1 MNAPQSEQILKRLR
15 IAKDA
20 LAIGDTGLPIELSVP
35 SSLSPWSVWLLLS
48 LALHR
53 DRQQFVLESMQFRLG
68 GDANELAHLG
78 SLGHPDGPTVGL
90 VPRDT
95 EWEYRF
101 HGRGCAMTSRLSGE
115 YLDVDFLDETADWIT
130 PYFYVNYLESLSR
143 PTFVE
148 ARVRELY
155 PTAET
160 VELGIA
166 ELQELGL
173 LVRHETD
180 RVFKLAFDWRP
191 YCEVLDELKSQWHLE
206 RVKILVATAVSDWF
220 MLKSEKDRANEC
232 TNARR
237 QRLLQLCRSSKLD
250 LEVNALQALADFD
263 YPEVDNELKR
273 VLVGPADRR
282 MSRAV
287 QIIKEKQ
294 LAAAYAETLAELSG
308 RVDPNGPVPAPYI
321 WSTVAELLLNLK
333 SNANLQN
340 SFLKIQSHGLSDAA
354 ILAMEFN
361 LPCASI
367 LVRRALRSTIP
378 YNRIQIAS
386 ALAIIDLPW
395 CHTELKSVLDE
406 TTDQEATTEV
416 RSALLES
423 RSSDVHQW
431 VHAWEQRNPHSP
443 SNDKYQTMGE
453 WAKQRNDSTIQYA
466 IQVLHDRI
474 YPLRDRFRPAST

>member
-1 MNAPQSEQILKRLR
+1 MNIRLSDHILSRLR
-15 IAKDA
+15 IAKDS
-20 LAIGDTGLPIELSVP
+20 LAVPDTRSPNELSDP
-35 SSLSPWSVWLLLS
+35 ISLSPWSVWLLLS
-48 LALHR
+48 LVLHR

-68 GDANELAHLG
+68 GDANELAHRG

-95 EWEYRF
+95 QWEYRF
-101 HGRGCAMTSRLSGE
+101 HGRGCAMTNRLSGE

-130 PYFYVNYLESLSR
+130 PYFYVNYLESLSQ

-155 PTAET
+155 PTSET
-160 VELGIA
+160 VELGFA
-166 ELQELGL
+166 ELEELGL
-173 LVRHETD
+173 LVRHQTD

-191 YCEVLDELKSQWHLE
+191 YCEVLDALEPQWHLD
-206 RVKILVATAVSDWF
+206 RVKSLIAAAVSDWF
-220 MLKSEKDRANEC
+220 MLKSEKARADDC
-232 TNARR
+232 TIARR
-237 QRLLQLCRSSKLD
+237 QRLLQFCRNSD
-250 LEVNALQALADFD
+250 QNLEVNALQALADCD
-263 YPEVDNELKR
+263 YPELDNELQR
-273 VLVGPADRR
+273 VLAGPADRR
-282 MSRAV
+282 MSRVV

-294 LAAAYAETLAELSG
+294 LAAAYADNLTELSS
-308 RVDPNGPVPAPYI
+308 RVDPNGAVPAPYI

-361 LPCASI
+361 LPCALI

-378 YNRIQIAS
+378 HNRIQIAS

-406 TTDQEATTEV
+406 TTDQEATTEC

-431 VHAWEQRNPHSP
+431 VHAWEQRNPYSRP
-443 SNDKYQTMGE
+443 NEIYLTAGE
-453 WAKQRNDSTIQYA
+453 WAKQRNDSLIQYE
-466 IQVLHDRI
+466 IQILHDRI
-474 YPLRDRFRPAST
+474 YLLRDRFRPAST